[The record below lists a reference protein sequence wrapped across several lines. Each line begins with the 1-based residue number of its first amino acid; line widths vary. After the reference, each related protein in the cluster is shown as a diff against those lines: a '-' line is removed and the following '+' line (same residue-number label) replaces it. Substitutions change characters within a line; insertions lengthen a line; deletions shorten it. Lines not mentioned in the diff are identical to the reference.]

1 MRRLRLIIRRYPAA
15 AALGVAAVVF
25 TPGCSRV
32 LGPVPRPVAEVRGRL
47 HEGGRPISGGWIE
60 FMPSGGTIGNL
71 RSARIDAD
79 GTFAADRVAIGENA
93 IRVVNAHVDATPY
106 LNIVG
111 QTVSPI
117 RRVIRPD
124 DRATLTIDLRDEAL
138 RFHETRRRQAATFAG
153 ATGDTGDHRP

>member
-1 MRRLRLIIRRYPAA
+1 MNRLWLRARRYPS
-15 AALGVAAVVF
+15 AAVFVVIAGLLAS
-25 TPGCSRV
+25 GCSRV
-32 LGPVPRPVAEVRGRL
+32 FGPVPRPVAQVRGEL

-71 RSARIDAD
+71 RSARINAD
-79 GTFAADRVAIGENA
+79 GTFDADHVAVGENA

-117 RRVIRPD
+117 RRVIRSD
-124 DRATLTIDLRDEAL
+124 DHATLSIDLRDEAL
-138 RFHETRRRQAATFAG
+138 RFHEKRRRQAATVAG
-153 ATGDTGDHRP
+153 AAADPGDHRP